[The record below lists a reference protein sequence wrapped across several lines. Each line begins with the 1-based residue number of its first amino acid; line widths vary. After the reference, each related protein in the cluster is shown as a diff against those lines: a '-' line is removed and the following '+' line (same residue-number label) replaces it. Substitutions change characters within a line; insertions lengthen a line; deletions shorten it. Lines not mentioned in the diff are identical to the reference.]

1 MPSALTIRKIDGKP
15 GSVYYPLEISNVAL
29 PSASSSDVTV
39 AMHAFSLDHRDL
51 FIRQHLYPGTT
62 FNVPLAANGVGV
74 VVPSSSSSSSDA
86 AQSLVG
92 KRVILNPGHGWS
104 SDPAGPENPKGI
116 AILGGTKTI
125 PLGCA
130 TTKLVVAADEV
141 AEAPQ
146 HLSDIEA
153 AALPLVGLT
162 AWRAT
167 VVKAAPAMEKGSN
180 VLVTGIGG
188 GVAIM
193 ALLFMVAKGVNVYVT
208 SGDES
213 KIARA
218 KEMGA
223 KGGARYKDADWEKQV
238 LAMLPKERPLFD
250 AIIDGSGGDIVD
262 KAVKLLKHGGII
274 SIYGMTI
281 SPKMN
286 WSMAAVLKNIEVRG
300 STMGSKKD
308 FTDMLAYVN
317 EKGIKPV
324 VSKVAKGLKNLEA
337 IDALFE
343 DMKAARQFGKLVVE
357 ITEEDRKQDEA
368 GAGASKL

>member
-15 GSVYYPLEISNVAL
+15 GTVYYPLEITNI
-29 PSASSSDVTV
+29 PSPTPSQNDLTIAI
-39 AMHAFSLDHRDL
+39 HAFSLDHRDL

-62 FNVPLAANGVGV
+62 FNVPLSANGVGV
-74 VVPSSSSSSSDA
+74 VSSTGSSSTA
-86 AQSLVG
+86 KTFQG
-92 KRVILNPGHGWS
+92 KRVILNPAHGWED
-104 SDPAGPENPKGI
+104 DPDGPENPKGL
-116 AILGGTKTI
+116 AILGGTKII

-130 TTKLVVAADEV
+130 TTSLVVTADEV
-141 AEAPQ
+141 ALAPE
-146 HLSDIEA
+146 HLSDVEA

-167 VVKAAPAMEKGSN
+167 MVKAASAMRAGRN

-208 SGDES
+208 SGDEA
-213 KIARA
+213 KIERA
-218 KEMGA
+218 VSMGA
-223 KGGARYKDADWEKQV
+223 KGGVSYKEANWEKR
-238 LAMLPKERPLFD
+238 LLTMLPPSHPVFD

-262 KAVKLLKHGGII
+262 KAVKLLKHGGVI

-281 SPKMN
+281 APKMN

-308 FTDMLAYVN
+308 FKDMLSFVS
-317 EKGIKPV
+317 EKGIRPV
-324 VSKVAKGLKNLEA
+324 VSKVAMGLRDLEA

-343 DMKAARQFGKLVVE
+343 DMKAAKQFGKLVVE
-357 ITEEDRKQDEA
+357 ITEEERKMDESGDA
-368 GAGASKL
+368 GGGDSKL